1 MIEFL
6 TAIIALCALAM
17 FVLSVVI
24 HQASKRNQQQLEKLI
39 KATATSILISGRMV
53 GEPKDAVRQFND
65 QYPLFAKNLKFQE
78 E

>member
-1 MIEFL
+1 MEFL
-6 TAIIALCALAM
+6 TAIIALCAIAM

-24 HQASKRNQQQLEKLI
+24 HNASTRNQQQLEKLI

-53 GEPKDAVRQFND
+53 GEPKTAVRQFND